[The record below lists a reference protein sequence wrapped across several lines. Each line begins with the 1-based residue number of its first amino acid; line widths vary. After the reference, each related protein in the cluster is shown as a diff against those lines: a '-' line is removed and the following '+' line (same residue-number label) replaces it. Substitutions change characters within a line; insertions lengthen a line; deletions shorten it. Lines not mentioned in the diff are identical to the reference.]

1 MQKSRAL
8 QRSGKALKLVRI
20 EENNDR
26 LKNESVSTLTACS
39 IRNDAMGASL
49 CKGAQ
54 KKAVGSWV
62 NNDSENPFEHS
73 FTKKERICLRETYQR
88 LQDPKEII
96 GRIFLD
102 IVNDVAPE
110 VKKVFGVERVPR
122 PNMLKMPKLGGH
134 VARVNDIFD
143 QTTSMLGY
151 TENVLGAWQLIR
163 KTGRAHTKQQFLL
176 ENLNQLE
183 KNYFQVVIDYFQEQ
197 FLPYLTGE
205 KEGQERK
212 KVRFAQNYTTI
223 LIEDVW
229 KRFFSILIAQMTDSF
244 EQERT
249 KVNQA
254 QTRKALTPHLMPDG
268 SKKKQKESQSQS
280 EQEPEIKEKEPEQMY
295 EDPF

>member
-1 MQKSRAL
+1 
-8 QRSGKALKLVRI
+8 
-20 EENNDR
+20 
-26 LKNESVSTLTACS
+26 
-39 IRNDAMGASL
+39 MGASL

-62 NNDSENPFEHS
+62 NNESENPFEHS

-88 LQDPKEII
+88 LHDPKEII
-96 GRIFLD
+96 GKIFLD

-122 PNMLKMPKLGGH
+122 PNQLKMPKLGGH
-134 VARVNDIFD
+134 VARVTDIID

-151 TENVLGAWQLIR
+151 SENVLGAWQLIR
-163 KTGRAHTKQQFLL
+163 KTGRAHTKQTFLL

-183 KNYFQVVIDYFQEQ
+183 KNYFQVVIEYFQEQ
-197 FLPYLTGE
+197 FLPYVTGE
-205 KEGQERK
+205 KEEPLPEGQQNRK
-212 KVRFAQNYTTI
+212 NRLNHNYTI
-223 LIEDVW
+223 VLIEDVW
-229 KRFFSILIAQMTDSF
+229 RRFFNIIIAQMTDSF

-254 QTRKALTPHLMPDG
+254 QTKKALTPHLMPDG
-268 SKKKQKESQSQS
+268 SKKKPKESQSQAEP
-280 EQEPEIKEKEPEQMY
+280 EQEIKEKEPEQMY